1 MQRRGFSVAEMLVA
15 VLVVAIASV
24 VFIGHSSSVD
34 DGIRLEVAVSE
45 VAHALRFARSEALR
59 TNSHYGARIDSSAQR
74 IRVYR
79 LDTSASPPVEEND
92 VYHPVDKKLYDL
104 ALANSS
110 FTRESGITGVAFRFG
125 GDLTLYESVA
135 FDPQGTPVSPVDL
148 TLMDEGRVDLSFR
161 GRAAIVTLTPLTGR
175 VSIQ

>member
-1 MQRRGFSVAEMLVA
+1 MRRRGFSIAEMLAA
-15 VLVVAIASV
+15 VMVVAIASL

-59 TNSHYGARIDSSAQR
+59 TNAYYGARIDSTAQR

-79 LDTSASPPVEEND
+79 LDTSVSPPVEEND
-92 VYHPVDKKLYDL
+92 VYHPVDKKLYDF

-110 FTRESGITGVAFRFG
+110 FTRESSITGVAFRFG
-125 GDLTLYESVA
+125 GDLTPYESVA
-135 FDPQGTPVSPVDL
+135 FDAQGTPMSPVDL
-148 TLMDEGRVDLSFR
+148 ALMDDGRIDLSFR
-161 GRAAIVTLTPLTGR
+161 GRVASVTLTPLTGR